1 MLRVPDFK
9 DREAPRSQYSRQ
21 IRDNAAI
28 IVETVGAREQRARG
42 CVTGDIGHEWF
53 VIRDIGRIAE
63 NEVELA
69 ADLLR
74 PIPLFQFGT
83 IGQSERGRIGPR
95 IAERRFAA
103 VDTEPASLRPLAHR
117 RIEQRARSGAEVEYA
132 FGPGAAKMLDCCID
146 QSLAVRPRDRSEE
159 HTSELQSL
167 MRLSYAG
174 F

>member
-28 IVETVGAREQRARG
+28 IVETVGAREQRARRL
-42 CVTGDIGHEWF
+42 VTGDIGHELF

-83 IGQSERGRIGPR
+83 IG
-95 IAERRFAA
+95 
-103 VDTEPASLRPLAHR
+103 
-117 RIEQRARSGAEVEYA
+117 
-132 FGPGAAKMLDCCID
+132 
-146 QSLAVRPRDRSEE
+146 RSEE

-167 MRLSYAG
+167 MRISYAV
-174 F
+174 FC